1 MIMKRVLLNLALGLV
16 FVGLSSCASTGA
28 NTTTGYA
35 AISVFKEAGMAT
47 NAAGASKTG
56 KACTQNILGF
66 FASGDNSI
74 EAAKKNGG
82 ISTVA
87 SVDYDIFRVL
97 GFYGTACTIVK
108 GN

>member
-1 MIMKRVLLNLALGLV
+1 MKKILLGMV
-16 FVGLSSCASTGA
+16 FVGLSGCASTGMGLS
-28 NTTTGYA
+28 TGF
-35 AISVFKEAGMAT
+35 AIVNIHKEAGSAT

-56 KACTQNILGF
+56 KACANNYLGI
-66 FASGDNSI
+66 AAVGDNSI

-87 SVDYDIFRVL
+87 SVDYDITNIL
-97 GFYGTACTIVK
+97 GFYGASCVIVK